1 MGYNSVAEEFY
12 KIASMHD
19 DAPEV
24 SKILAVLASQPK
36 NNPKTIAQNFGFM
49 ALSGY
54 DTEPYKC
61 LELSHKVLST
71 LQNSLISKQ
80 DIVQIEQLEK
90 NLAPP
95 E

>member
-19 DAPEV
+19 DVPEV

-54 DTEPYKC
+54 DNEPYKC
-61 LELSHKVLST
+61 FELANIVLET
-71 LQNSLISKQ
+71 LQHSQISTKN
-80 DIVQIEQLEK
+80 ITQIEQLEK
-90 NLAPP
+90 NLIPP